1 MRINERS
8 SGLIEDFGN
17 KIFHILGCGA
27 IGSSA
32 ATQLCRMGV
41 NNFILYDMDKVEIQ
55 NIGVSHYILKDIGKE
70 KVVALENHLK
80 NINDEAYIQVY
91 PGYFKEFAKPLN
103 EDDIVILGFDSMLC
117 RLEAAKVALKK
128 GNKPFLLIDG
138 RMGSEQYQQYILKN
152 PKLKD
157 YVNTWYSDDNASNE
171 PCNAKATSYC
181 SNMSGA
187 FIANAVKKVI
197 NQESYKS
204 EIIFKFPDNL
214 LAQSA
219 N

>member
-1 MRINERS
+1 MKINERS
-8 SGLIEDFGN
+8 SGLIDSFQG

-41 NNFILYDMDKVEIQ
+41 DNFILYDMDKVEIE

-70 KVVALENHLK
+70 KVAALESHLK
-80 NINDEAYIQVY
+80 QINDDVYVQSY
-91 PGYFKEFAKPLN
+91 PGYFKEFAKPLD
-103 EDDIVILGFDSMLC
+103 EQDIVILGFDSMSA
-117 RLEAAKVALKK
+117 RLDAAKVALSKK
-128 GNKPFLLIDG
+128 NNPFLLIDG
-138 RMGSEQYQQYILKN
+138 RMGSEQYQQYTLRY

-157 YVNTWYSDDNASNE
+157 YVSTWYSDDNASDE

-187 FIANAVKKVI
+187 FIANSVKKVI
-197 NQESYKS
+197 NGEDFRG
-204 EIIFKFPDNL
+204 EIIFRFPNNL
-214 LAQSA
+214 LAQSS